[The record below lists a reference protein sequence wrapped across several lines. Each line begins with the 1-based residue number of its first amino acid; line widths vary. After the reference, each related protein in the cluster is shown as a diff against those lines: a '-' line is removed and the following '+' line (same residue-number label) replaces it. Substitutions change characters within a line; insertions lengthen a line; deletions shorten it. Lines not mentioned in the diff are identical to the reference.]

1 MKFFDSLYDYKDY
14 WTVVASCSLVVAEPV
29 RQQLLVLQIG
39 HRTAEAAGLD
49 IGILVVEHQN
59 SWVEVDIGVVI
70 RRAASLPMAV

>member
-1 MKFFDSLYDYKDY
+1 M
-14 WTVVASCSLVVAEPV
+14 VASCSLVVAEPV

-49 IGILVVEHQN
+49 IGILVVVEHQN

>member
-1 MKFFDSLYDYKDY
+1 M
-14 WTVVASCSLVVAEPV
+14 VASCSLVVAEPV
-29 RQQLLVLQIG
+29 QRQLLVLQIG

-49 IGILVVEHQN
+49 IGILVVVVEHQN